1 MVSLALVRAEDA
13 PKRCRIEAATFNQD
27 EWPERNEGPG
37 FLGIGAAAERREA
50 STSGRSRPPE
60 RLILVDGDA
69 DAAMGSV
76 IISESAHPP
85 RGAPRGTVNCVLNS
99 LVVAPEM
106 RGGGRG
112 KALAV
117 LATRWAIEHMN
128 AGVVTAWCLKPLLG
142 LYVDACGFEYEPP
155 ARVGFDDDDGGDVCC
170 RAWAD
175 RWRAPPT

>member
-1 MVSLALVRAEDA
+1 M
-13 PKRCRIEAATFNQD
+13 
-27 EWPERNEGPG
+27 
-37 FLGIGAAAERREA
+37 
-50 STSGRSRPPE
+50 
-60 RLILVDGDA
+60 
-69 DAAMGSV
+69 

-117 LATRWAIEHMN
+117 LATRWAMEHMN

-155 ARVGFDDDDGGDVCC
+155 RGLGSTTTTAGTCAAAPGPTAGAPR
-170 RAWAD
+170 R
-175 RWRAPPT
+175 REPPTSSGHPPYVAFSLDHS

>member
-1 MVSLALVRAEDA
+1 
-13 PKRCRIEAATFNQD
+13 
-27 EWPERNEGPG
+27 
-37 FLGIGAAAERREA
+37 
-50 STSGRSRPPE
+50 
-60 RLILVDGDA
+60 
-69 DAAMGSV
+69 MGSV

-99 LVVAPEM
+99 LVVAPKM

-117 LATRWAIEHMN
+117 LATRWAMEHMN

>member
-69 DAAMGSV
+69 DAAVGSV

-112 KALAV
+112 N
-117 LATRWAIEHMN
+117 H
-128 AGVVTAWCLKPLLG
+128 
-142 LYVDACGFEYEPP
+142 
-155 ARVGFDDDDGGDVCC
+155 
-170 RAWAD
+170 
-175 RWRAPPT
+175 